1 MSSLPSQ
8 VLPAAPGHAWVR
20 GQNDVSAKA
29 LVVSPFPVINS
40 HLVNGPALIC

>member
-1 MSSLPSQ
+1 MSSPPSQ
-8 VLPAAPGHAWVR
+8 VLPAAPGHAWVW